1 MEAIQLETGLA
12 PRHQQRILLPHSPL
26 TLHDAA
32 DTVQRQQIETF
43 IRQRFAHAYQA
54 DIHNFMPYLL
64 NTTADTQINAAI
76 GVSPATEHKLFVEH
90 YADQPIEQIL
100 SLATGKSLSRNAIAE
115 VGNLA
120 ARSGGASQSLFILI
134 TAILHEAGY
143 DWVIFTATQQVSN
156 MLRRLKL
163 KTFELHKADPKR
175 LPDHGASWGNYYSH
189 NPTVVAGKLAESL
202 QALTQRE
209 VIRFLLDSY
218 QPQIKAIAK
227 QLR

>member
-1 MEAIQLETGLA
+1 MEAVQLETGLA

-26 TLHDAA
+26 TLHDTANSP
-32 DTVQRQQIETF
+32 QRQQIETF

-64 NTTADTQINAAI
+64 NTTADTKINAAI

-100 SLATGKSLSRNAIAE
+100 SLATGKSVSRNAIAE